1 MTLQAPF
8 PAHPDGRIYLTEGGT
23 ETEIMFKHGF
33 ELPEFGVYPLLDDGA
48 AVNRLKEIIREILD
62 AAAAH
67 RMPVL
72 LGGFDYRASP
82 DWAKK
87 LGYSLSE
94 LEAANLACIDIL
106 RELARD
112 YADDIPE
119 RRIAGLIGPR
129 GDAYGTGGDITA
141 DAAEDYHS
149 VQLQTL
155 KKAGV
160 DLAEAMTFNNIPEAV
175 GLARAAREI
184 GVPLAILFT
193 VDATGRLKSGPS
205 LREAVETVDAET
217 DRAPLFYG
225 INCSHPEEFAPAIE
239 PGAWFG
245 RVRAI
250 RPNAARMEKVALC
263 KLGHLE
269 EGDPEELGRQMG
281 ELARAHPH
289 LDVLGGCCGTGG
301 RHAREI
307 ARNVL
312 AARREAAPA

>member
-8 PAHPDGRIYLTEGGT
+8 PVRPNGSVYLTEGGT

-33 ELPEFGVYPLLDDGA
+33 ELPEFAVYPLLDNTA
-48 AVNRLKEIIREILD
+48 AVDRLKQIIREILD
-62 AAAAH
+62 TAAAH

-87 LGYSLSE
+87 LGYSLSG
-94 LEAANLACIDIL
+94 LEAANLACIDFL

-112 YADDIPE
+112 YGDEIPE

-129 GDAYGTGGDITA
+129 GDAYGTGVDITA
-141 DAAEDYHS
+141 EAAEDYHS
-149 VQLQTL
+149 VQLHTL

-175 GLARAAREI
+175 GVARAAREI
-184 GVPLAILFT
+184 RVPLAILFT

-205 LREAVETVDAET
+205 LREAVEAVDAAT
-217 DRAPLFYG
+217 DHAPLFYG

-239 PGAWFG
+239 PGAWFA
-245 RVRAI
+245 RVRAL
-250 RPNAARMEKVALC
+250 RPNAAKMDKIALC

-269 EGDPEELGRQMG
+269 EGDPEDLGRRMG
-281 ELARAHPH
+281 ALARAHPH
-289 LDVLGGCCGTGG
+289 IDVLGGCCGTGG
-301 RHAREI
+301 RHLHEI
-307 ARNVL
+307 AKTAT
-312 AARREAAPA
+312 AARRGAATA

>member
-8 PAHPDGRIYLTEGGT
+8 PARPDGRIYLTEGGT
-23 ETEIMFKHGF
+23 ETEILFKYGF
-33 ELPEFGVYPLLDDGA
+33 DLPEFAMYPLLD
-48 AVNRLKEIIREILD
+48 NRQAMDKLRVFFRGILD

-67 RMPVL
+67 RLPVL
-72 LGGFDYRASP
+72 LGGMDYRASP
-82 DWAKK
+82 DWGKK

-94 LEAANLACIDIL
+94 LEAANLACIDFL
-106 RELARD
+106 REVARD
-112 YADDIPE
+112 YADEVPE
-119 RRIAGLIGPR
+119 RRIAGLVGPR

-141 DAAEDYHS
+141 GEAEDYHA

-175 GLARAAREI
+175 GLARAAREL

-193 VDATGRLKSGPS
+193 VDGSGRLKSGPT

-217 DRAPLFYG
+217 GAAPLFYG

-239 PGAWFG
+239 PGTWFE
-245 RVRAI
+245 RVRAL
-250 RPNAARMEKVALC
+250 RPNAAKMDKIALC

-269 EGDPEELGRQMG
+269 EGDPADLGRRMG
-281 ELARAHPH
+281 ALARAHPH

-301 RHAREI
+301 RHLHEI
-307 ARNVL
+307 AKTVT
-312 AARREAAPA
+312 AARRGAGTA